1 MQFVKE
7 ILDQKG
13 HGYVSISPD
22 TPVCNAI
29 MMMVDR
35 GIGSILVMEDEQLRG
50 LFTEREFAHQLAGD
64 CGASLEMPVD
74 QVMIS
79 SVTCVSPEQTIN
91 ECMALMTDKRI
102 RHLPVESAG
111 KIVGIVS
118 IGDLVK
124 AVISEQQFVIEQ
136 LEQYI
141 AS

>member
-7 ILDQKG
+7 LLDQKG
-13 HGYVSISPD
+13 RDFISVTPD
-22 TPVCNAI
+22 TAVCNAI

-35 GIGSILVMEDEQLRG
+35 GIGSILVMDNDKLLG
-50 LFTEREFAHQLAGD
+50 LFTEREFAHQFAGNCD
-64 CGASLEMPVD
+64 TSTKIPVGEI
-74 QVMIS
+74 MIS
-79 SVTCVSPEQTIN
+79 SVTCVRPDQTIN
-91 ECMALMTDKRI
+91 ECMALMTDKHI
-102 RHLPVESAG
+102 RHLPVLSDG
-111 KIVGIVS
+111 QLVGILS

>member
-7 ILDQKG
+7 LLDHKG
-13 HGYVSISPD
+13 RGYVSVTPD
-22 TPVCNAI
+22 TAVCNAI
-29 MMMVDR
+29 MMMADR
-35 GIGSILVMEDEQLRG
+35 GIGSILVVDDGKLLG
-50 LFTEREFAHQLAGD
+50 LFTEREFAHQFAGNCD
-64 CGASLEMPVD
+64 TTMNIPVA
-74 QVMIS
+74 QVMLS
-79 SVTCVSPEQTIN
+79 SITCVSPNQTIN

-102 RHLPVESAG
+102 RHLPVVSDGA
-111 KIVGIVS
+111 IVGIVS